1 MRKRQISR
9 RGVLK
14 GSLMASVI
22 GGTGSFFGPWKEN
35 QVWAQGA
42 AKPIKLGLTC
52 DASGQYGNSGQDDLR
67 GIQMAINEVNAKG
80 GVLGRNI
87 TWITAD
93 TETTP
98 ATGSRIAERFI
109 TREDC
114 TILIGALHSGV
125 ANAITQVANK
135 YGVIYLNTNSSA
147 PSEAGE
153 NCSRV
158 KFVWDGNGTNFSKAS
173 VKNAVELDRQEL
185 AAADQRLCVGS
196 HHFGFDQGAG
206 RGRRR
211 KDHR

>member
-1 MRKRQISR
+1 MKKRQISG

-22 GGTGSFFGPWKEN
+22 GGPGSLFGPWKEN

-80 GVLGRNI
+80 GVLGRKI

-109 TREDC
+109 TRED
-114 TILIGALHSGV
+114 
-125 ANAITQVANK
+125 
-135 YGVIYLNTNSSA
+135 
-147 PSEAGE
+147 
-153 NCSRV
+153 
-158 KFVWDGNGTNFSKAS
+158 
-173 VKNAVELDRQEL
+173 
-185 AAADQRLCVGS
+185 
-196 HHFGFDQGAG
+196 
-206 RGRRR
+206 
-211 KDHR
+211 